1 LDFAIG
7 ALSRHP
13 KLRQAGALQDTLIS
27 KNVFGNCT
35 TWARE
40 LTENLLLLFLRVF
53 AASREIVDPT

>member
-40 LTENLLLLFLRVF
+40 LTENILLPFLRGF
-53 AASREIVDPT
+53 A